1 MLWKRVKCGIPGTTG
16 SIIIIII
23 VNKRVFVCSGRL
35 FHVPFSSSR
44 CIQWEI
50 ECTIV
55 RQDCLGSLSGMG
67 TIELSSLVG
76 GIVLASRDKGFT
88 ATEEYEVLV
97 TERY

>member
-1 MLWKRVKCGIPGTTG
+1 MEFQERPAVLLLLLSSTREL
-16 SIIIIII
+16 
-23 VNKRVFVCSGRL
+23 FVCSGRL

-88 ATEEYEVLV
+88 ATEEYEELV